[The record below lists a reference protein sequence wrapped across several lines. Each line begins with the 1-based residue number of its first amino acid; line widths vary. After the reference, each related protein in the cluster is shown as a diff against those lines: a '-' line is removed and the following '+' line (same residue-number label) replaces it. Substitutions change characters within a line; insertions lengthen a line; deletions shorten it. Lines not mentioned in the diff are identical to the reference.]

1 MSQLKLL
8 QGATDIYGV
17 AGLLGFQ
24 PSMLAYILYK
34 VQPTAKYVTFDIPK
48 RTGGKRS
55 IAAPIAQLKLAQ
67 SRLSDLL
74 QNCVEEIATTS
85 GRVDHSS
92 HGFTRERSIAT
103 NARMHRHRRWV
114 FNTDIQDFFGSIN
127 FGRVWAFFQKNRD
140 FALQPRVATAIAQLA
155 CHQNALPQGSPCSP
169 VISNLIGHILDIRL
183 IRLAQIHGCT
193 YSRYA
198 DDLTFSTNKP
208 QFPLAIAMP
217 FTPNLWVAGGDLTQI
232 VGKSGFALNSI
243 KTRMQYRNS
252 RQEVTG
258 LVVNKKVNVRA
269 EYRHNVRAMVHRLL
283 NTGAY
288 EITKKSI
295 DASGNVIVARGPG
308 DLNQLHGMLGF
319 IDGVD
324 LLNKRL
330 PKGPGAA
337 RESLSSKEETYGRFL
352 LYKDFYAAKLPVL
365 LCEGATDNIYLL
377 HAIRQ
382 MAKQNPD
389 LAEVDPAGKIS
400 LKLRLFKY
408 TKSGTGRI
416 LGIRGGAGDLKN
428 WMARYERAMREFKAP
443 GKQSPVIVIIDSD
456 DAAKG
461 IWSFVQSITKQK
473 PTPSDPYTHVRGNL
487 YVVPVPLPPG
497 ESSAAIESGFDAA
510 ALAIK
515 VDGKMFCADK
525 TFDEKLYFGKMVFAH
540 KVVTPNADTI
550 NFKGFTQLL
559 TNISKAIA
567 DHKKRYPP
575 TP

>member
-24 PSMLAYILYK
+24 ASMLAYILYK

-48 RTGGKRS
+48 RAGGKRT

-92 HGFTRERSIAT
+92 HGFTRKRSIAT

-127 FGRVWAFFQKNRD
+127 FGRVWAFFQRNRD

-183 IRLAQIHGCT
+183 IKLAQMHGCT

-198 DDLTFSTNKP
+198 DDLTFSTNKRH
-208 QFPLAIAMP
+208 FPRAIAMP
-217 FTPNLWVAGGDLTQI
+217 FTPDVWVAGGDLTQI
-232 VGKSGFALNSI
+232 IRKSGFALNHI

-269 EYRHNVRAMVHRLL
+269 EYRHDVRAMVHRLL

-288 EITKKSI
+288 EVTKKSI
-295 DASGNVIVARGPG
+295 DPSGNVIVAKGPG

-324 LLNKRL
+324 LLNRRL
-330 PKGPGAA
+330 PKVPGAV

-352 LYKDFYAAKLPVL
+352 LYKDFYAANSPVL

-389 LAEVDPAGKIS
+389 LAAIDPAGKIS

-408 TKSGTGRI
+408 TKSSTGRI
-416 LGIRGGAGDLKN
+416 LGIKGGAGDLKN
-428 WMARYERAMREFKAP
+428 WMSRYERAMREFKAP
-443 GKQSPVIVIIDSD
+443 GKQNPVVVVVDSD

-473 PTPSDPYTHVRGNL
+473 PTSSDPYTHVRGNL

-497 ESSAAIESGFDAA
+497 QLSAAIEGGFDAA
-510 ALAIK
+510 TLAIK
-515 VDGKMFCADK
+515 VDGKSFCADK
-525 TFDEKLYFGKMVFAH
+525 TFDEKLHFGKMVFAH
-540 KVVTPNADTI
+540 RVVTPNADAI

-567 DHKKRYPP
+567 DHRKRYPP

>member
-17 AGLLGFQ
+17 AALLGFQ
-24 PSMLAYILYK
+24 PSMLAYILYRI
-34 VQPTAKYVTFDIPK
+34 PSTAKYLAFDIPK
-48 RTGGKRS
+48 RSGGKRS

-74 QNCVEEIATTS
+74 QNCIEEINTAS

-92 HGFTRERSIAT
+92 HGFTRNRSIFT
-103 NARMHRHRRWV
+103 NARIHRRRRWV

-140 FALQPRVATAIAQLA
+140 FALQPGVATVIAQLA
-155 CHQNALPQGSPCSP
+155 CYENALPQGSPCSP

-183 IRLAQIHGCT
+183 INLARAHGCT

-208 QFPLAIAMP
+208 EFPPALAMP
-217 FTPNLWVAGGDLTQI
+217 LTANTWVAGRDLTQI
-232 VGKSGFALNSI
+232 VGRSGFSLSPA

-269 EYRHNVRAMVHRLL
+269 EYRHNVRAMVHRQL
-283 NTGAY
+283 NTGAF

-295 DASGNVIVARGPG
+295 DASGNVIVAKGPG
-308 DLNQLHGMLGF
+308 ELDQLHGMLGF

-324 LLNKRL
+324 LLNRQL
-330 PKGPGAA
+330 PRAQAA
-337 RESLSSKEETYGRFL
+337 VRENLSAKEETYGRFL
-352 LYKDFYAAKLPVL
+352 LYKDFYAAKSPVL
-365 LCEGATDNIYLL
+365 LCEGPTDNIYLL

-382 MAKQNPD
+382 MANQNPD
-389 LAEVDPAGKIS
+389 LAEVDQAGKIR

-408 TKSGTGRI
+408 TKSSTGRI

-428 WMARYERAMREFKAP
+428 WMARYERTMRELKAP
-443 GKQSPVIVIIDSD
+443 GKQNPVIVIIDSD

-473 PTPSDPYTHVRGNL
+473 PVTSDPYTHVRGNL
-487 YVVPVPLPPG
+487 YVVPIPLPTG
-497 ESSAAIESGFDAA
+497 QSSAAIESCFDPA

-515 VDGKMFCADK
+515 VDGKQFSVDK
-525 TFDEKLYFGKMVFAH
+525 SFDEKLYFGKMVFAH
-540 KVVTPNADTI
+540 KVVKPNADKI
-550 NFKGFTQLL
+550 NFNGFIPLL
-559 TNISKAIA
+559 TNISKAIG

-575 TP
+575 SP